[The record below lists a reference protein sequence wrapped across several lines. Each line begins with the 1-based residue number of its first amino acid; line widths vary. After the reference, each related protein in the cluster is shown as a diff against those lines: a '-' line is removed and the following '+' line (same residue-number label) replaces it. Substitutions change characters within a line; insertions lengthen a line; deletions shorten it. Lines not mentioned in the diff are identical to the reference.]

1 MAVTLD
7 LGEQNCIH
15 PSHKQQSGERLA
27 YLALHDSYGFE
38 TLNLKS
44 PLYETLEIKGSTAIL
59 SFKDAPLGLT
69 AYGKEI
75 KTFEIAGKDQV
86 FYPAEAVL
94 KGKTIIV
101 ASLKVEE
108 PVAVRYGFKDFVVGE
123 VFGANGLPLS
133 SFRTDDW

>member
-27 YLALHDSYGFE
+27 YLALHDSYGFS

-44 PLYETLEIKGSTAIL
+44 PVYEKLEIKGNTAVL
-59 SFKDAPLGLT
+59 SFKDVPLGLT
-69 AYGKEI
+69 SYSKEI

-86 FYPAEAVL
+86 FYPANAVL
-94 KGKTIIV
+94 KGKTIVV

-108 PVAVRYGFKDFVVGE
+108 PVAVRYAFKDFVVGD